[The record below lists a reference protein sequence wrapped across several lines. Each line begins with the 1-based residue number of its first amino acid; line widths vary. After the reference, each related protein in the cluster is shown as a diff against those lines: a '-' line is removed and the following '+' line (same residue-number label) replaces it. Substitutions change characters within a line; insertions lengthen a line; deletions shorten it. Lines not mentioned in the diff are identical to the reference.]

1 MKYSLVITKFTTMA
15 KNIAAEMI
23 LRVYTSTDDNVLQ
36 GGRILGLIGFDSP
49 FYSVNHRFVSST
61 ALSHVETVN
70 RHVSKFWSSTSTSST
85 TTRQTTSTTGNL
97 LSLTWP
103 ENTTSKKLS
112 SSSFSKWGLLA
123 GAVGVAAVG
132 AAAYLAKDHIAAGV
146 TNIFDHLEFVST
158 LMDFNGCYER

>member
-1 MKYSLVITKFTTMA
+1 MLKSMKMK
-15 KNIAAEMI
+15 KAAEVI
-23 LRVYTSTDDNVLQ
+23 LRVYTSPDDNVLQ
-36 GGRILGLIGFDSP
+36 GGHILGLVGFDSP

-70 RHVSKFWSSTSTSST
+70 RHVSNFWSSA
-85 TTRQTTSTTGNL
+85 TTRQTSTMASNR

-103 ENTTSKKLS
+103 EKQKPSL
-112 SSSFSKWGLLA
+112 SSFSQWGGLLA

-132 AAAYLAKDHIAAGV
+132 AAAYLAKDHIAASV
-146 TNIFDHLEFVST
+146 TNVFDHLEFVST